1 MWDVEVRYYLTPSG
15 LSPVRKFVEQLPR
28 EVQEDFL
35 LAIDRLQR
43 GEQLAMPLSKPLFD
57 VARGLRELRLREPG
71 GIYRVFYFVKKREAL
86 YLIHAMK
93 NKTQKLL
100 DRDKRLILK
109 RLKEL

>member
-1 MWDVEVRYYLTPSG
+1 MEVRYYLTPSG
-15 LSPVRKFVEQLPR
+15 HAPVRKFVEQLPR

-93 NKTQKLL
+93 KKTKKLP